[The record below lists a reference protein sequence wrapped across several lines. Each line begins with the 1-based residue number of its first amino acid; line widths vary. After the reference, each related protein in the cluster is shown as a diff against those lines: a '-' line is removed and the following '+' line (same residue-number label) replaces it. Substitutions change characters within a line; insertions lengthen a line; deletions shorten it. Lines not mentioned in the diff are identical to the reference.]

1 MVKYNSMIQ
10 SKYLTI
16 DEEDYFQVV
25 FAFENVVNKDDGST
39 YPSRIVL
46 NWSITYD
53 IIKASS

>member
-10 SKYLTI
+10 PNYLTI
-16 DEEDYFQVV
+16 NEEDYFQV

-39 YPSRIVL
+39 YPSRIVS

-53 IIKASS
+53 IIEASL